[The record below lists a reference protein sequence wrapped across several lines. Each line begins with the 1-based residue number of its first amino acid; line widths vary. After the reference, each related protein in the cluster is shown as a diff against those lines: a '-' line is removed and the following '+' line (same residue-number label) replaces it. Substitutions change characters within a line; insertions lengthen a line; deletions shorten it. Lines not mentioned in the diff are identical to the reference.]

1 MGCNLYSGDQRGAEE
16 RDKQDWET
24 RYQIPGCCRS
34 PVQVGRTLP
43 LSFYENNHAIS
54 DCSVSFVTIY
64 RDLIT
69 YLKHPD
75 LADHGLSVYLTHV
88 VARVIPLHVP
98 DVQLPSIDPVV

>member
-1 MGCNLYSGDQRGAEE
+1 MFKNDSTLTKTKA
-16 RDKQDWET
+16 KQTSDSIKLVYEV
-24 RYQIPGCCRS
+24 PECCRS

-43 LSFYENNHAIS
+43 FSFYENNHAIS

-64 RDLIT
+64 GDLIT

-88 VARVIPLHVP
+88 VARVIPLHIP
-98 DVQLPSIDPVV
+98 DVQLPSIYPVV